1 MADMKISE
9 LSSVASLNN
18 GDLIEVSQVDSSSP
32 TGYTSMKASMKD
44 VGDKVVNEIQYTQ
57 ELDTSAKKITGAI
70 NENNSNIGS
79 LSQLTTT
86 DKSSLVGAV
95 NEVNKVT
102 TGTLTVDS
110 AITLTRHTLV
120 KANNVKVL
128 SVVFQTGATV
138 PAILGT
144 ITSGFEPAYNVDFTG
159 VSDNGTPCRF
169 RIQAGSNTVTF
180 TQTIP
185 PSQTIRVSV
194 AYI

>member
-32 TGYTSMKASMKD
+32 TGYTSMKASMLD
-44 VGDKVVNEIQYTQ
+44 VGKKVVNEIPYTQ
-57 ELDTSAKKITGAI
+57 ELETTSKTII
-70 NENNSNIGS
+70 
-79 LSQLTTT
+79 
-86 DKSSLVGAV
+86 GAV

-110 AITLTRHTLV
+110 SITLTRHTLV

-128 SVVFQTGATV
+128 SAVFQTGATA
-138 PAILGT
+138 PASLGT

-169 RIQAGSNTVTF
+169 RIQAGSNTVSF
-180 TQTIP
+180 TQTVP
-185 PSQTIRVSV
+185 TTQTIRVSV